1 MESSAQSY
9 ARAFPVQLDKA
20 IGAQLW
26 DSNNNRYLDFLAGC
40 GSLNYGHNHPQLK
53 RDLIDYI
60 SDDRIAHGLDLHTEA
75 KADFLTTFKDL
86 ILTPRN
92 LEYVMQFTGPTG
104 TNSVEAAFKL
114 ARKVTGRSNI
124 ICFTNGFHGVS
135 LGALAATGNSYHR
148 NAAELPLAG
157 TTRLPYDGYLGAHI
171 DTLDMFAQ
179 MLDDPSSGVDHPAA
193 VIVECV
199 QGEGGLNCASRSWL
213 VRLERIC
220 RARDIL
226 IIIDDIQAGC
236 GRTGTF
242 FSFEQSG
249 IKPDMVTMAKSLSGF
264 GLPLSVLL
272 IDPAIDIWKPA
283 EHNGTFRGNNHAF
296 VTATS
301 ALKRFWADDKFVE
314 EIAGKASL
322 MKNMLEQLADDHK
335 DAIDCVKGRGMMVGL
350 RCNDS
355 KDAEKIVKLCFEYG
369 LIIERAG
376 PHDEVIKCMPPL
388 TASHGEICEG
398 LEIIGRACAMVFS
411 KPEQSAPVHIPL
423 KNVVER
429 VATTDLENN

>member
-1 MESSAQSY
+1 MSRSIYDEMESSVQSY

-20 IGAQLW
+20 IGSELW
-26 DSNNNRYLDFLAGC
+26 DSNCNRYLDFLAGC

-53 RDLIDYI
+53 QDLIKYI

-75 KADFLTTFKDL
+75 KADFLATFKDL
-86 ILTPRN
+86 ILKPRN

-104 TNSVEAAFKL
+104 TNAVEAAFKL
-114 ARKVTGRSNI
+114 ARMVTGRSNI

-148 NAAELPLAG
+148 NAAQLPLAG
-157 TTRLPYDGYLGAHI
+157 TTRLPYDGYLGRDI
-171 DTLDMFAQ
+171 DTLEMLVQ
-179 MLDDPSSGVDHPAA
+179 MLDDPSSGVDYPAA

-213 VRLERIC
+213 RRLEQIC

-236 GRTGTF
+236 GRTGSF

-264 GLPLSVLL
+264 GLPLSMLL
-272 IDPAIDIWKPA
+272 IDPAIDHWQPA

-301 ALKRFWADDKFVE
+301 SLRHFWIDDRFSR
-314 EIAGKASL
+314 EIASKASL
-322 MKNMLEQLADDHK
+322 MENLLAQLAHNFT
-335 DAIDCVKGRGMMVGL
+335 DAIDCVKGRGLMVGL
-350 RCNDS
+350 RCKNAT
-355 KDAEKIVKLCFEYG
+355 DAERIVKLAFEYG

-388 TASHGEICEG
+388 TASHDELREG
-398 LEIIGRACAMVFS
+398 LEIIGKACDRVLS
-411 KPEQSAPVHIPL
+411 KSRQLVQPQSEYAV
-423 KNVVER
+423 
-429 VATTDLENN
+429 